1 MLPRLWGLAMRG
13 NEARLIGQDFENEVR
28 RIARLLWPAAE
39 FAGAAMVDG
48 REFDGI
54 FDTEDCRHIVEA
66 TTSRRKDKAEDDLK
80 KLAQLVRRHGSRTA
94 TRAVRGWFVTAE
106 EPTADQRQ
114 VANKYR
120 DVIYTLS
127 FAQFQS
133 RLMDSRGYLN
143 LRDKCAFG
151 SVRDPRTENEL
162 GEEIQYV
169 PLDLVK
175 AGSTELVPPSDLLGL
190 LTAGRVVVL
199 LGDYGAGK
207 SMTLREV
214 YRNLKKRHL
223 NGELSAFPV
232 FINLRDHYGQ
242 TDPAEIV
249 HRHAR
254 NVGFDKPSHLVRA
267 WRAGFVH
274 LLLDGFDEIT
284 ALSIQGFWRKLKD
297 NRHRA
302 MAGVRRLIDEH
313 PAPTATQKGSESC
326 AGLLVAG
333 RAHFFDSPSERR
345 TALGLPRDR
354 VELSLNEFTEKQI
367 AEYLATTSLAG
378 FVPEWLPSRPLLV
391 GYLAATRV
399 LEDLT
404 VKSRGGELDP
414 AAGWDILLDRVS
426 DREARIEAGIDGR
439 TVRRILERLAT
450 KARDSQGGLG
460 PLRQESVVEAFRDIC
475 GYGPDDHGMVLLQ
488 RLPGLGVY
496 HDEAESRIFVD
507 EAFVD
512 ACRGGDVAAFVDSPF
527 DFDSNIVS
535 RIESAMGGLGVAIA
549 NQKLEKRGS
558 LEGKIST
565 AIGLAQ
571 QQNCPN
577 LVVDLARIILLAG
590 LGVRTRVVIA
600 GVVVQELELGS
611 PSGDVSPL
619 EFSDCFFGRVELE
632 PQADVAKLPTFRG
645 CYIQSFEGR
654 VSIRDVPAD
663 KFDPD
668 CIIDGFI
675 EAAGTTA
682 AVLTLDLPLGT
693 RVCLTVLKKIYERRG
708 SGRKENALYRGL
720 DQRARKVVPGVL
732 QALKSEGLALPYRR
746 RTETIWLPS
755 RDRRRAGRLI
765 AAPSEEMDDPVLMR
779 CAGLSG

>member
-1 MLPRLWGLAMRG
+1 MRG
-13 NEARLIGQDFENEVR
+13 DEARRAGQDFKNEVR
-28 RIARLLWPAAE
+28 RIARQLWPVAE
-39 FAGAAMVDG
+39 FDGAAMVDG
-48 REFDGI
+48 REVDGI

-66 TTSRRKDKAEDDLK
+66 TISRRKEKAEEDLK
-80 KLAQLVRRHGSRTA
+80 KLAQLVKRHGSRTG
-94 TRAVRGWFVTAE
+94 TRAVRGWFVTAD

-120 DVIYTLS
+120 DTINSLS

-133 RLMDSRGYLN
+133 RLVDSRSYLQ
-143 LRDKCAFG
+143 LRDTYAFG
-151 SVRDPRTENEL
+151 SVRDPSTNAS
-162 GEEIQYV
+162 GAEIRYI

-175 AGSTELVPPSDLLGL
+175 AGSTELVPPRALLEL
-190 LTAGRVVVL
+190 LTAGCVVVI

-214 YRNLKKRHL
+214 YRDLRTRHL
-223 NGELSAFPV
+223 SGKSGTFPV
-232 FINLRDHYGQ
+232 FVNLRDHYGQ
-242 TDPAEIV
+242 TDPAEII

-284 ALSIQGFWRKLKD
+284 ALSIQGFWRKLQD

-313 PAPTATQKGSESC
+313 PAPATLKRGSDSC

-333 RAHFFDSPSERR
+333 RAHFFDNPSERR
-345 TALGLPRDR
+345 TALGLPVDR

-367 AEYLATTSLAG
+367 AEYLATTSLSG

-399 LEDLT
+399 LEDLQ
-404 VKSRGGELDP
+404 VEGSDGELDP
-414 AAGWDILLDRVS
+414 AAGWDILLDRVC
-426 DREARIEAGIDGR
+426 DREARIDAGIDGK

-460 PLRQESVVEAFRDIC
+460 PLRHDSVVEAFRDIC

-496 HDEAESRIFVD
+496 HDEMESRIFVD

-512 ACRGGDVAAFVDSPF
+512 SCRGGDVTAFVERPF
-527 DFDSNIVS
+527 DFDSSIVS
-535 RIESAMGGLGVAIA
+535 RIESAMGSLGVALA
-549 NQKLEKRGS
+549 NRKLEHGGGLS
-558 LEGKIST
+558 EGKINT
-565 AIGLAQ
+565 AMELAQ
-571 QQNCPN
+571 RQSCPY
-577 LVVDLARIILLAG
+577 LVADLARVVLLAG
-590 LGVRTRVVIA
+590 LDVRRRLAIE
-600 GVVVQELELGS
+600 GVVLQELELGS
-611 PSGDVSPL
+611 PTGDVSGL
-619 EFSDCFFGRVELE
+619 EFSDCLFGRLELE
-632 PQADVAKLPTFRG
+632 PQADVAKLPGFRG
-645 CYIQSFEGR
+645 CYIQNFEGR
-654 VSIRDVPAD
+654 VSLRDVPAE
-663 KFDPD
+663 KFDRD
-668 CIIDGFI
+668 CIIDNFI

-720 DQRARKVVPGVL
+720 NQRARKVVPGVL
-732 QALKSEGLALPYRR
+732 QALKSEGLAVPYRR
-746 RTETIWLPS
+746 KTDTIWLPG
-755 RDRRRAGRLI
+755 RDRRRASRLI
-765 AAPSEEMDDPVLMR
+765 AAPSEEVNDPVLMR

>member
-1 MLPRLWGLAMRG
+1 MRG
-13 NEARLIGQDFENEVR
+13 DEARKAGQDFENEVR
-28 RIARLLWPAAE
+28 RIARQLWPAAE
-39 FAGAAMVDG
+39 FSGAAMADG
-48 REFDGI
+48 REVDGI

-66 TTSRRKDKAEDDLK
+66 TISRRKEKAEEDLK
-80 KLAQLVRRHGSRTA
+80 KLAQLVKRHGSRTA
-94 TRAVRGWFVTAE
+94 TRAVRGWFVTAD

-114 VANKYR
+114 VASKYR
-120 DVIYTLS
+120 DAINSLS

-133 RLMDSRGYLN
+133 RLVDSRGYLR
-143 LRDKCAFG
+143 LRDEYAFG
-151 SVRDPRTENEL
+151 SVRDPSTNAL
-162 GEEIQYV
+162 GAEIRYV

-175 AGSTELVPPSDLLGL
+175 TGSTELVSPHALLEL
-190 LTAGRVVVL
+190 LTAGRVVVI

-214 YRNLKKRHL
+214 YRDLRKRHL
-223 NGELSAFPV
+223 SGESGAFPV

-242 TDPAEIV
+242 TDPAEII
-249 HRHAR
+249 HRHGR
-254 NVGFDKPSHLVRA
+254 NIGFDRPSHLVRA

-313 PAPTATQKGSESC
+313 PAPANSKIGSASC

-333 RAHFFDSPSERR
+333 RAHFFDNPSERR
-345 TALGLPRDR
+345 TALGLPMDR

-367 AEYLATTSLAG
+367 AEYLATTSLSG

-391 GYLAATRV
+391 GYLAATQV
-399 LEDLT
+399 LEDLQP
-404 VKSRGGELDP
+404 KGSDGELDP
-414 AAGWDILLDRVS
+414 AAGWDILLERVC
-426 DREARIEAGIDGR
+426 DREARIEAGIDGE

-460 PLRQESVVEAFRDIC
+460 PLRQDAVVESFRDVC

-496 HDEAESRIFVD
+496 HDEMESRIFVD

-512 ACRGGDVAAFVDSPF
+512 SCRGGDVTVFVERPF
-527 DFDSNIVS
+527 EFESSIVS
-535 RIESAMGGLGVAIA
+535 RIESAMGSLGVALA
-549 NQKLEKRGS
+549 NRKLERGGGAS
-558 LEGKIST
+558 EGKINT
-565 AIGLAQ
+565 AMELAQ
-571 QQNCPN
+571 RQDCPY
-577 LVVDLARIILLAG
+577 LVADLARVVLLAG
-590 LGVRTRVVIA
+590 LNVRTRLVIE

-611 PSGDVSPL
+611 PTGDLSRL
-619 EFSDCFFGRVELE
+619 EFSDCLFGRLELE
-632 PQADVAKLPTFRG
+632 PEAEVAKLPTFRG

-654 VSIRDVPAD
+654 VSRRDVPVER
-663 KFDPD
+663 FDRD
-668 CIIDGFI
+668 CIIDNFI

-720 DQRARKVVPGVL
+720 NQSARNVVPGVL
-732 QALKSEGLALPYRR
+732 QALKSEGLAVPYRR
-746 RTETIWLPS
+746 KTETIWLS
-755 RDRRRAGRLI
+755 GRDRRRASRLI
-765 AAPSEEMDDPVLMR
+765 AAPSEEMNDPVLMR

>member
-1 MLPRLWGLAMRG
+1 MRG
-13 NEARLIGQDFENEVR
+13 DEARKAGQDFENEVR
-28 RIARLLWPAAE
+28 RIARQLWPAAE
-39 FAGAAMVDG
+39 FSGAAMADG
-48 REFDGI
+48 REVDGI

-66 TTSRRKDKAEDDLK
+66 TMSRRKEKAEEDLK
-80 KLAQLVRRHGSRTA
+80 KLSQLVKRHGSRTA

-120 DVIYTLS
+120 DIINALS

-133 RLMDSRGYLN
+133 RLVDSRGYLR
-143 LRDKCAFG
+143 LRDEYAFG
-151 SVRDPRTENEL
+151 SVRDPSTNAP
-162 GEEIQYV
+162 GAEIHYV
-169 PLDLVK
+169 PLDLVTT
-175 AGSTELVPPSDLLGL
+175 GSTELVSPSALLEF
-190 LTAGRVVVL
+190 LTAGRVVVI

-214 YRNLKKRHL
+214 YRDLKKRHL
-223 NGELSAFPV
+223 SGTSTFPV
-232 FINLRDHYGQ
+232 FVNLRDHYGQ
-242 TDPAEIV
+242 TDPAEII

-302 MAGVRRLIDEH
+302 MTGVRRLIDEH
-313 PAPTATQKGSESC
+313 PAPAAPRRGSDSC

-333 RAHFFDSPSERR
+333 RAHFFDNPTERR
-345 TALGLPRDR
+345 TALGLPMNR

-367 AEYLATTSLAG
+367 TEYLATTSLSG

-391 GYLAATRV
+391 GYLAATQV
-399 LEDLT
+399 LHDLQAEG
-404 VKSRGGELDP
+404 SDEEFDP
-414 AAGWDILLDRVS
+414 AAGWDILLDRVC
-426 DREARIEAGIDGR
+426 DREARIEAGIDGK

-460 PLRQESVVEAFRDIC
+460 PLRQDAVVEAFRDIC

-496 HDEAESRIFVD
+496 QDEMESRIFVD
-507 EAFVD
+507 EVFVD
-512 ACRGGDVAAFVDSPF
+512 SCRGGDVTAFVERPF
-527 DFDSNIVS
+527 DFDPSIVS
-535 RIESAMGGLGVAIA
+535 RIESAMGSLGVALA
-549 NQKLEKRGS
+549 NRKLEKSGGLS
-558 LEGKIST
+558 EGKINT
-565 AIGLAQ
+565 AMELAQ
-571 QQNCPN
+571 RQNCPY
-577 LVVDLARIILLAG
+577 LVADLARVMLLAG
-590 LGVRTRVVIA
+590 LHLRTRVVIE

-611 PSGDVSPL
+611 PTGDVSGL
-619 EFSDCFFGRVELE
+619 EFSDCLLGRLELE
-632 PQADVAKLPTFRG
+632 PEADVAKLPRFRG

-654 VSIRDVPAD
+654 VSLRDVPAE
-663 KFDPD
+663 KFDRD
-668 CIIDGFI
+668 CIIDNFI
-675 EAAGTTA
+675 EGAGTTA

-720 DQRARKVVPGVL
+720 NQRARNVVPGVL
-732 QALKSEGLALPYRR
+732 QALKSEGLAVPYRR
-746 RTETIWLPS
+746 KTETIWLPG

-765 AAPSEEMDDPVLMR
+765 AAPSEEVNDRVLER